1 MKVLRQSIFSTHLN
15 RLVIVEIYVPIDLNR
30 EDQLNL
36 LLINDGQD
44 LSKMNFFQTLKSL
57 SGLKGLSQLI
67 CVGIHA
73 GAERK
78 QEYGVAGFPDYQQRG
93 AKAQNYR
100 DFILFELLAGIK
112 KYILVNDFNEKYF
125 LGFSLGG
132 LMAFDIAMDFQ
143 HEFKAAGVFS
153 GSFWWRSKELGKGYD
168 DNEHRIIHKKVS
180 SKIAYE
186 SQSFFFQT
194 GKLDEVAD
202 RNKNGIIDS
211 IDDTI
216 DLIAALEKIGYRG
229 GSQLAYLELE
239 DGGHNI
245 ETWAR
250 VMPSFIQWLLSES

>member
-1 MKVLRQSIFSTHLN
+1 MKVLRQSIFSDYLD
-15 RLVIVEIYVPIDLNR
+15 RIVIFEIYVPIALNP

-44 LSKMNFFQTLKSL
+44 LSKMNFLQTVKGL
-57 SGLKGLSQLI
+57 SGLKGSSQLI

-73 GAERK
+73 GADRK
-78 QEYGVAGFPDYQQRG
+78 QEYGVVGFPDYQQRG
-93 AKAQNYR
+93 ARAEKYR
-100 DFILFELLAGIK
+100 NFILFELLPGIK

-153 GSFWWRSKELGKGYD
+153 GSFWWRSKALGEGYD
-168 DNEHRIIHKKVS
+168 DNEHRIIHKKIR
-180 SKIAYE
+180 SKIASE
-186 SQSFFFQT
+186 GQRFFFQA
-194 GKLDEVAD
+194 GQLDEIAD

-239 DGGHNI
+239 DGGHNT

-250 VMPSFIQWLLSES
+250 VMPSFIQWLLSGN